1 MSRGASLAQPG
12 ERRVRSDSPQTT
24 MIVGTLRVRLLLREA
39 RTLKDKRQVVQSIKE
54 RLRNAF
60 NVSIAEIEA
69 QDQPKLVV
77 LGLAMVS
84 NETHPIKQALG
95 KVVEALR
102 AHPIAELIDS
112 ELEV

>member
-1 MSRGASLAQPG
+1 
-12 ERRVRSDSPQTT
+12 

-39 RTLKDKRQVVQSIKE
+39 RTLKDKRQVVQSIKD
-54 RLRNAF
+54 RLRNDF

-69 QDQPKLVV
+69 LDSPQQAV
-77 LGLAMVS
+77 LGMAMVS

-95 KVVEALR
+95 KIVEALR
-102 AHPIAELIDS
+102 VHPIAEFVDH

>member
-1 MSRGASLAQPG
+1 
-12 ERRVRSDSPQTT
+12 

-54 RLRNAF
+54 RLRNSF

-69 QDQPKLVV
+69 QDNRQQVV
-77 LGLAMVS
+77 LGVAMVG
-84 NETHPIKQALG
+84 NEAHPIKQALG
-95 KVVEALR
+95 EIVNALK
-102 AHPIAELIDS
+102 AHPVAEFVDC